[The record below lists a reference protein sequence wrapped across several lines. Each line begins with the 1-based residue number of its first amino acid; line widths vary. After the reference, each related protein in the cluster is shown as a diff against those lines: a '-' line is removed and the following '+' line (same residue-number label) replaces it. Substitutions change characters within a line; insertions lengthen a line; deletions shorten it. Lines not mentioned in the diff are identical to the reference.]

1 MELPRQEYWS
11 GLQFPTPGY
20 LPNPGTESQSPVSLA
35 LAGGFFTNSAT
46 WEEKMALNSSRVIS
60 YCFSVRSLLLCSLF
74 VSFFK
79 LCMLY

>member
-20 LPNPGTESQSPVSLA
+20 LPNPGIEPKSPVSLA

-46 WEEKMALNSSRVIS
+46 WEEKMALNSGRAIS
-60 YCFSVRSLLLCSLF
+60 YCFSAVVFPVC
-74 VSFFK
+74 FFF
-79 LCMLY
+79 